1 MTLRNRPKVQ
11 VQLLD
16 QSYRCGLRPIYG
28 SRQQRQLSNDF
39 KTSGRTSTLQSMF
52 CVGVQAQNVR
62 RACGKASR
70 QPGNEQQEG
79 GRTCSR

>member
-1 MTLRNRPKVQ
+1 MTRRNRPKVQ

-16 QSYRCGLRPIYG
+16 QSYRRGLRPIYA
-28 SRQQRQLSNDF
+28 SRQQQLSNDF